1 MEELAFLLAATAS
14 IFVTVDPIGTLP
26 FFIALT
32 DGFDNE
38 DKRVILTRASL
49 TTGITLSVFLVAGN
63 FLFATFGFT
72 LYAMEISGGTL
83 LFLIAY
89 GMLTGEVGKKI
100 PNADREDAIRR
111 RDELAIAPL
120 GIPLLAGPGAIA
132 TVMVYVGNTNG
143 DVVDLIGLFVA
154 IVVVTLSTWAILFYG
169 QRIFRYLGR
178 VGVTAIIRVMGLLL
192 GAVAVQFILNGIVGA
207 AHAAVA
213 SGLLP

>member
-32 DGFDNE
+32 DGFDKE
-38 DKRVILTRASL
+38 DKRIILTRASL
-49 TTGITLSVFLVAGN
+49 TTGITLSIFLVAGN

-72 LYAMEISGGTL
+72 LFAMEISGGVL

-89 GMLTGEVGKKI
+89 GMLNGEVGKKI

-143 DVVDLIGLFVA
+143 DVVDLVGLFVA
-154 IVVVTLSTWAILFYG
+154 ILAVTISTWAILFYG

-192 GAVAVQFILNGIVGA
+192 GAVAVQFILNGILGA